1 MPWQQLGQI
10 APKANQKHLVV
21 DALRGVRANGRI
33 PGDIWTQLSD
43 SLLGAES
50 LIRTMEGPREG
61 RVKAAEITIREL
73 SNGPPE
79 TQRCRAFIAGYMT
92 SCIQPGSLDHFSI
105 LFPVIAK
112 LRESFLWY
120 GVCSGLTPETSI
132 DNYGN
137 GLGWMMKR
145 ELGRPSY
152 WLDRPTCDI
161 ALSEMG
167 ILLRNREDAGVSIR
181 TIANGVLNAEIFPL
195 ISTSIKWQ
203 GYGEDRLGERDA
215 WAGNQ
220 GMLFD
225 ESPGLRTA
233 VLELLH
239 KIEESSMSLDAIRRQ
254 VEKTFGEK
262 VPRGRKRWK

>member
-1 MPWQQLGQI
+1 
-10 APKANQKHLVV
+10 
-21 DALRGVRANGRI
+21 
-33 PGDIWTQLSD
+33 
-43 SLLGAES
+43 
-50 LIRTMEGPREG
+50 
-61 RVKAAEITIREL
+61 
-73 SNGPPE
+73 
-79 TQRCRAFIAGYMT
+79 
-92 SCIQPGSLDHFSI
+92 
-105 LFPVIAK
+105 
-112 LRESFLWY
+112 
-120 GVCSGLTPETSI
+120 
-132 DNYGN
+132 
-137 GLGWMMKR
+137 MKR

>member
-1 MPWQQLGQI
+1 
-10 APKANQKHLVV
+10 
-21 DALRGVRANGRI
+21 
-33 PGDIWTQLSD
+33 
-43 SLLGAES
+43 
-50 LIRTMEGPREG
+50 
-61 RVKAAEITIREL
+61 
-73 SNGPPE
+73 
-79 TQRCRAFIAGYMT
+79 MT
-92 SCIQPGSLDHFSI
+92 SPSRKWGF
-105 LFPVIAK
+105 
-112 LRESFLWY
+112 
-120 GVCSGLTPETSI
+120 CSGTAKCRGQYS
-132 DNYGN
+132 DYC
-137 GLGWMMKR
+137 KR
-145 ELGRPSY
+145 
-152 WLDRPTCDI
+152 C
-161 ALSEMG
+161 
-167 ILLRNREDAGVSIR
+167 
-181 TIANGVLNAEIFPL
+181 LNVEIFPL